1 MGIARVAANN
11 ATKKKPLAALNVGW
25 KNFLDVRHACSKT
38 NRLPNKQAK
47 GFGRRAQCIE
57 SKRN

>member
-1 MGIARVAANN
+1 MGIVRVAANN

-47 GFGRRAQCIE
+47 GFGRRAQCC
-57 SKRN
+57 